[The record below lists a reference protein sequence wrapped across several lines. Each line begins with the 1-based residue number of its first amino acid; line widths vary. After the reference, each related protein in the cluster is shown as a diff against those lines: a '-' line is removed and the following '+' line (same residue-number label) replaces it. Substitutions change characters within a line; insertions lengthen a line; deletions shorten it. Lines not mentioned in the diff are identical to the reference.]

1 MGFDLRWPIAGL
13 FIIYGLVLIG
23 YGAVADRS
31 IYERSLGIN
40 INIWWGLGMLVFA
53 LVMGALALRATR
65 RSSP

>member
-31 IYERSLGIN
+31 IYERSLGVN
-40 INIWWGLGMLVFA
+40 INVWWGLGMLVFA
-53 LVMGALALRATR
+53 LVMGSLALRAAR
-65 RSSP
+65 RSGP

>member
-13 FIIYGLVLIG
+13 FIMYGLFLIA

-31 IYERSLGIN
+31 IYERSLGVN
-40 INIWWGLGMLVFA
+40 INVWWGLAMLVFA
-53 LVMGALALRATR
+53 LLMGALALRASR